1 MKVIQDFPDLEI
13 ERINWFR
20 SGLKD
25 WSKSNLRSY
34 PWRETT
40 DAYAIFV
47 AEFMLQ
53 KTGADTVAPIYLS
66 FLEKYPKVETLASA
80 NMTEAAEILKPL
92 GLFFRAE
99 RLLRSAQMIVDRYQG
114 RFPSSEK
121 ELLKLPGVGK
131 YTARSICAHA
141 YGQAKAVLD
150 TNVARILERFFGIKG
165 ERIKS
170 RCKILWYAADRV
182 APDRHVSRW
191 NLTLLDFG
199 AKICTATNAKCEVCP
214 LNQKCQASNIVK

>member
-1 MKVIQDFPDLEI
+1 MKVITEFSDLEI
-13 ERINWFR
+13 AKIDWFR
-20 SGLKD
+20 SRLKD
-25 WSKSNLRSY
+25 WSKNNFRSY

-53 KTGADTVAPIYLS
+53 KTGADTVAPIYQA
-66 FLEKYPKVETLASA
+66 FLKKSPNIAALATAPVSEVA
-80 NMTEAAEILKPL
+80 TTIEPL

-99 RLLRSAQMIVDRYQG
+99 RLSQSAQIILEKNRGIV
-114 RFPSSEK
+114 PSSER

-131 YTARSICAHA
+131 YTARSICANA
-141 YGQAKAVLD
+141 YGQSKAVLD

-170 RCKILWYAADRV
+170 RFD
-182 APDRHVSRW
+182 
-191 NLTLLDFG
+191 LLR
-199 AKICTATNAKCEVCP
+199 AY
-214 LNQKCQASNIVK
+214 L